1 MYNVWWK
8 GGDKNMKIE
17 LSEAFVT
24 PNIGEIFSEST
35 QSLIKGLSSV
45 IEDNFSYLESLNQLA
60 INLVEPLNL
69 QFDRMIELQEI
80 SLGLSLMSENLVL
93 SNIEVMEH
101 LKSITL
107 SFSEAISLSI
117 SDYTFRD
124 ILDIEADTSNQ
135 VHVEESKPLEDLL
148 NESSKN
154 FELSWQEIYQYML
167 MFSKAHPIIAY
178 IIMSNIDDKIPE
190 VTETIFFWM
199 WRHFIELLTFILS
212 LIGS

>member
-1 MYNVWWK
+1 
-8 GGDKNMKIE
+8 MKLE

-60 INLVEPLNL
+60 SNLIEPLNL

-190 VTETIFFWM
+190 VTETIFFWV
-199 WRHFIELLTFILS
+199 WRHFLELLTFILS

>member
-1 MYNVWWK
+1 
-8 GGDKNMKIE
+8 MKIE